1 MDTKNNFSERVTGA
15 HVRMLHSQE
24 REWSVYKSLPGA
36 APAPVYVTNAQGGV
50 HNMMCVPVDDVALG
64 ESPMA
69 RWLHDVA
76 SGESSTACWFTGDNS
91 VCMMSLDGEID
102 TTKSGAELIAKSD
115 PSKILC
121 QDDTEWKLVSP
132 VDVDLGKG
140 DELSDKYTCIHRPGD
155 CWNLDK
161 VARGM
166 PSCNPDQGTIRLT
179 HCIRDDTD
187 EKDSWSLFYGE
198 PGVRVTESTSPD
210 PPAYMFHTDNGSY
223 QLLVRHL

>member
-24 REWSVYKSLPGA
+24 HEWSVYKSLPGA
-36 APAPVYVTNAQGGV
+36 APAPVYVTNANGGV
-50 HNMMCVPVDDVALG
+50 HNMMCAPVDDV
-64 ESPMA
+64 S
-69 RWLHDVA
+69 
-76 SGESSTACWFTGDNS
+76 SGESSTTCWFTRANS

-102 TTKSGAELIAKSD
+102 TTKSGDDLIAKSD

-132 VDVDLGKG
+132 VNVDLGKG

-166 PSCNPDQGTIRLT
+166 PSCIPEQGKIRPT
-179 HCIRDDTD
+179 HCIHDDTD
-187 EKDSWSLFYGE
+187 EKDRWSLFYGE
-198 PGVRVTESTSPD
+198 PGARVTESTSPD
-210 PPAYMFHTDNGSY
+210 PPAYMFHTNIGSY